1 MTATFQV
8 NIWKIIHIW
17 IAEKDEPLIY
27 HCSYLNVH
35 VQTQLNEL
43 WNWSLKKIA
52 LHYWVPNVACIR
64 PPCCNVLQHV
74 RCFWLKFDHFQ
85 TWANDTQ
92 HVATSRNRVAKYAQQ
107 VAPSNV
113 AIYCLEIVQ
122 SFGQEFT
129 WIHEIWGTIATV
141 TDFLIL
147 FASINIMWCL

>member
-1 MTATFQV
+1 MQRKMNPWYIIVVTWMYMYKHNLMSCEIEA
-8 NIWKIIHIW
+8 WKKLHCIIGCQM
-17 IAEKDEPLIY
+17 LR
-27 HCSYLNVH
+27 
-35 VQTQLNEL
+35 
-43 WNWSLKKIA
+43 A
-52 LHYWVPNVACIR
+52 LGHPVAM
-64 PPCCNVLQHV
+64 CCNMFV

-92 HVATSRNRVAKYAQQ
+92 HVATSHNRVAKYAQQ